1 MLGAHLEVANGV
13 ASFQMNYLR
22 KLDPRK
28 VTVDFALLF
37 DRETPYADEIKERG
51 GRIFILP
58 PISKIK
64 EHAKA
69 CKKILDEGNYQI
81 IHDNSTVRT
90 IPMMWYA
97 KKKGI
102 PVRILHS
109 HNAQLG
115 GSKEKE
121 VFNRIA
127 IPLLRAQANEFLA
140 CSELAGQALFG
151 KSAFKVIPN
160 VIDSDSDA
168 NKFDL
173 NCRIKTREKFKVV
186 NKFVVITVGRISRQK
201 NPFFAIDVFA
211 CVAKIL
217 PESEYWWVGGG
228 PREKELK
235 EYVEKKG
242 LKDKVKLLGARTDVK
257 DLYQAAD
264 CFFLPSLFEGL
275 PVTAIEAQAFGL
287 PCVLSDSI
295 TKELIYT
302 DLVEYINLKK
312 KAEDW
317 ANVVLG
323 CNKMKLDR
331 IFYWDD
337 LRNSKFS
344 STQAGEN
351 MEKYYWRVIEKHMNI

>member
-1 MLGAHLEVANGV
+1 MVGAHLEVANGV

-22 KLDPRK
+22 KLDPQK
-28 VTVDFALLF
+28 VVVDFALLF

-51 GRIFILP
+51 GRIFVLP
-58 PISKIK
+58 PISKIE
-64 EHAKA
+64 EHTKA
-69 CKKILDEGNYQI
+69 CKKILDEGNYHI

-97 KKKGI
+97 KKKKI

-115 GSKEKE
+115 GSKQKE
-121 VFNRIA
+121 IINRFL

-151 KSAFKVIPN
+151 KRKFKVIPN
-160 VIDSDSDA
+160 VIDSENND
-168 NKFDL
+168 NKF
-173 NCRIKTREKFKVV
+173 NSSCRLQTREKFRTG
-186 NKFVVITVGRISRQK
+186 NKFVVITVGRISKQK
-201 NPFFAIDVFA
+201 NPFFAIDIFDHVS
-211 CVAKIL
+211 KKL

-228 PREKELK
+228 PQEKELK
-235 EYVEKKG
+235 EYAEKKG
-242 LKDKVKLLGARTDVK
+242 LKGKVKFLGARTDAK

-295 TKELIYT
+295 TKELVYT
-302 DLVEYINLKK
+302 DLVEYVSLKSSYEVWTNTIVDK
-312 KAEDW
+312 KNIERERDGYW
-317 ANVVLG
+317 L
-323 CNKMKLDR
+323 KLKAS
-331 IFYWDD
+331 I
-337 LRNSKFS
+337 FS
-344 STQAGEN
+344 SEKAGEN
-351 MEKYYWRVIEKHMNI
+351 LTNYYKRILTMR

>member
-1 MLGAHLEVANGV
+1 MVGAHLEVANGV

-58 PISKIK
+58 PISKIV
-64 EHAKA
+64 EHAKI
-69 CKKILDEGNYQI
+69 CQKILDEGNYQI
-81 IHDNSTVRT
+81 IHDNSMVRT
-90 IPMMWYA
+90 IPIMWYA
-97 KKKGI
+97 KKKGV

-121 VFNRIA
+121 IFNRIA

-151 KSAFKVIPN
+151 KRAFKVIPN
-160 VIDSDSDA
+160 VIDSESDV

-173 NCRIKTREKFKVV
+173 NCRIKTREKFKVA
-186 NKFVVITVGRISRQK
+186 NKFVVITVGRISQQK

-211 CVAKIL
+211 SVARIF

-228 PREKELK
+228 TQEQELK
-235 EYVEKKG
+235 VYAEKKD
-242 LKDKVKLLGARTDVK
+242 LKNKIRFLGARTDVK

-295 TKELIYT
+295 TKELVYT
-302 DLVEYINLKK
+302 DLVEYVSLKSSYEVWTNTIIDK
-312 KAEDW
+312 KNIERERDCYW
-317 ANVVLG
+317 F
-323 CNKMKLDR
+323 KLKAS
-331 IFYWDD
+331 I
-337 LRNSKFS
+337 FS
-344 STQAGEN
+344 SEKAGEN
-351 MEKYYWRVIEKHMNI
+351 LTNYYKKILTMK

>member
-1 MLGAHLEVANGV
+1 MVGAHLEVANGV

-22 KLDPRK
+22 KLDPQK
-28 VTVDFALLF
+28 VIVDFALLF

-58 PISKIK
+58 PISKIE

-69 CKKILDEGNYQI
+69 CKQILDEGNYQI

-90 IPMMWYA
+90 IPIMWYA
-97 KKKGI
+97 KKKKI

-115 GSKEKE
+115 GSKQKE
-121 VFNRIA
+121 IINRIV

-151 KSAFKVIPN
+151 KRKFKVIPN
-160 VIDSDSDA
+160 VIDSESSA
-168 NKFDL
+168 NKFNL
-173 NCRIKTREKFKVV
+173 NCRLQTREKFRIG
-186 NKFVVITVGRISRQK
+186 NKFVVITVGRISEQK
-201 NPFFAIDVFA
+201 NPFFAIDVFDH
-211 CVAKIL
+211 VAQKL

-228 PREKELK
+228 SQEKELK

-242 LKDKVKLLGARTDVK
+242 LKEKIRFLGTRTDVK

-302 DLVEYINLKK
+302 DLVEYISLRSSH
-312 KAEDW
+312 EVW
-317 ANVVLG
+317 ANTIVD
-323 CNKMKLDR
+323 KAKAKKDR
-331 IFYWDD
+331 DHYWRE
-337 LRNSKFS
+337 LKSSIFS
-344 STQAGEN
+344 SENAGN
-351 MEKYYWRVIEKHMNI
+351 NLMSYYKNELNSRQ

>member
-1 MLGAHLEVANGV
+1 MIGAHLEVANGV

-22 KLDPRK
+22 KLDPQK
-28 VTVDFALLF
+28 VMVDFALLF

-97 KKKGI
+97 KKKKI

-115 GSKEKE
+115 GSKQKE
-121 VFNRIA
+121 IINRVV

-151 KSAFKVIPN
+151 KRAFKVIPN
-160 VIDSDSDA
+160 VIDSESDV

-173 NCRIKTREKFKVV
+173 NCRIKTREKFKVT
-186 NKFVVITVGRISRQK
+186 NKFVVITVGRISQQK

-211 CVAKIL
+211 HVAKKM

-228 PREKELK
+228 AQEQELK
-235 EYVEKKG
+235 EYAEKKE
-242 LKDKVKLLGARTDVK
+242 LKDKVKFLGARTDVK

-295 TKELIYT
+295 TKELVYT
-302 DLVEYINLKK
+302 NLVEYVDLKDSYDIWASAIIRK
-312 KAEDW
+312 KESE
-317 ANVVLG
+317 NNRG
-323 CNKMKLDR
+323 C
-331 IFYWDD
+331 YWFD
-337 LRNSKFS
+337 LRLSQFS
-344 STQAGEN
+344 SDKAGEN
-351 MEKYYWRVIEKHMNI
+351 LTRYYEKVLKKRQ